1 LALDNAALAAISPPP
16 SPPSLASDAAAAHPP
31 PTPSASEVAMRA
43 EADATAA
50 DTVCNTK
57 SANDELDRV
66 AELSKLLSES
76 AESKQSGDQGKVVAV
91 SFRMNTLENNEQASL

>member
-1 LALDNAALAAISPPP
+1 MALDNAALAAISPPQ
-16 SPPSLASDAAAAHPP
+16 SPPSLASDAAATHPP

-57 SANDELDRV
+57 SANDELDLV

-76 AESKQSGDQGKVVAV
+76 AESNRVVIKGKSSQSRSA
-91 SFRMNTLENNEQASL
+91 